1 MKSQEEPQKRE
12 YRKKITP
19 DKESD
24 YGPLDRIDNFVP
36 AGATACNLRK
46 RKRDSAHPYN
56 TLNAINVYNIVVQCF
71 PNNHPEIVGK
81 RARMKFEDE
90 QGEDKWYEGVVS
102 SYNVITGKY
111 GVFFP
116 SDGTTEETS
125 YDDGD
130 FELMDSHNHFFLH

>member
-1 MKSQEEPQKRE
+1 
-12 YRKKITP
+12 
-19 DKESD
+19 
-24 YGPLDRIDNFVP
+24 
-36 AGATACNLRK
+36 
-46 RKRDSAHPYN
+46 
-56 TLNAINVYNIVVQCF
+56 
-71 PNNHPEIVGK
+71 
-81 RARMKFEDE
+81 MKFEDE

-130 FELMDSHNHFFLH
+130 FELMDS